1 LKEKRKKERKKE
13 NCDKHEERG
22 GASMQRLKIAGYSR
36 PACRQLAQF
45 FSQTARKLGDDASER
60 ETER

>member
-1 LKEKRKKERKKE
+1 LKEKRKKERKKD
-13 NCDKHEERG
+13 CDKHEERG
-22 GASMQRLKIAGYSR
+22 GASIQRLKIAGYSR